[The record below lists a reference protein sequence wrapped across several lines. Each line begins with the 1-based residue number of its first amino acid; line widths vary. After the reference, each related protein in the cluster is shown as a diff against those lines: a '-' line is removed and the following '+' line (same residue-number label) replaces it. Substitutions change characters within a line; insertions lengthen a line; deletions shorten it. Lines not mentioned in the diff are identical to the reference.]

1 MNKQR
6 RDAIQSILDELQ
18 VLRERIESVR
28 DEEQGAFDNLP
39 DSLQQGSG
47 GQRMDEAVSALDVA
61 LDGVDEAAASLDEA
75 QK

>member
-18 VLRERIESVR
+18 VMRERIESVR